1 MHKSNFCVY
10 LVEDDL
16 SISRALMALFESVQI
31 EVVCYNDPYLFLEAF
46 QRGEVQNGCIILD
59 VRLPNMG
66 GLELQESLTQNKN
79 LLPVIFITAHGD
91 IEMAVRAMKIGAF
104 DFIPKPFNNQQLLA
118 AVQKSFAA
126 IPLCNTVTRFKDDMM
141 KLTPREKEVLEYVIN
156 GKMNKEIGYTLNI
169 ALSTV
174 EIHRANIMRKL
185 GMKNLAELINYYL
198 MTRQVNNNY
207 LAGSYNAISS

>member
-1 MHKSNFCVY
+1 MHNSNFCVY

-31 EVVCYNDPYLFLEAF
+31 EVICYNDPHFFLEAF
-46 QRGEVQNGCIILD
+46 KRGEVRNGCIILD
-59 VRLPNMG
+59 VRLPNIG
-66 GLELQESLTQNKN
+66 GLELQESLTQNNN

-126 IPLCNTVTRFKDDMM
+126 IPLCNNVTQFKDNMM
-141 KLTPREKEVLEYVIN
+141 KLTPREKEVLGYVIN

-198 MTRQVNNNY
+198 LTRQVSNNN
-207 LAGSYNAISS
+207 LVGSCN